1 MVNDSRRSFIK
12 KSAVVGAGA
21 AAISTTPNVFASIEK
36 ALSIPA
42 NRKHGS
48 IKDVEHVVILM
59 QENRSFD
66 HYFGTMPGVRGFA
79 DRFPLRQ
86 PNGDFVWNQ
95 HNPNPDEVSTF
106 KKTLLPWYF
115 NTSKN
120 IGYEFFAGTPHF
132 FNNAQYANAHGKMD
146 QWLPNKTDRT
156 MGYFTEKEVPFQF
169 ALANAFTL
177 CDAYYCSTQTGTNPN
192 RVVHWSGT
200 NDPHAKKNG
209 PVINN
214 NHENFY
220 TPDEIENGYKWTTY
234 PERLQQAGI
243 SWRLVQNIN
252 NNYTDNP
259 LAGFKTFRDAHHN
272 NPSAPFYLNGIGTE
286 IQPSI
291 ETFRELYN
299 SEEGLPKVT
308 WIVTENDLSEHPGCS
323 TPTLGAAYTSEVLD
337 ILTSDPSIWAK
348 TVFIVNFDENDGLFD
363 HMPPPSV
370 PHKTPDNKVYGK
382 TNIST
387 HNEYYYD
394 TDYSKTEENVDD
406 FVNNAS
412 HGLGPRVPCYVIS
425 PWSIGGNINSQ
436 VFDHTSVLRFLEKV
450 TGVEEPNISTWRREI
465 CGDLTSC
472 FDFEKRNDAIDIP
485 HGKSESQ
492 AHQLKAAAEKEHEKH
507 STKPGHEREYGYD
520 ESGKRTKP
528 QMSLVGL
535 PVVTQ
540 NGSRPSCQL
549 PYAPKVDIH
558 FKSDA
563 VMFEFANQGK
573 QGIVYQTY
581 NYLAHNEPQQDK
593 FLAPENSPYDMTMPR
608 QYSVASK
615 GANKLEPTVSD
626 KWTFGDHRDFDLM
639 TFGPNGFI
647 RRVKGLTSEHREMPI
662 VSIVHKES
670 RAGHATP
677 HLSIK
682 IENHSKQTQVITITD
697 NIYGKDPVEFKIKAG
712 KVEHIAYKTCK
723 HCWYDLSITADNCEY
738 FSLQAAGRIE
748 MNHKHNFKAVT
759 DPEMG
764 NFSCDNELNSLIS

>member
-95 HNPNPDEVSTF
+95 HNPNPDELSTF

-214 NHENFY
+214 NHENFDS
-220 TPDEIENGYKWTTY
+220 PDEIENGYKWITY

-286 IQPSI
+286 TQASI

-299 SEEGLPKVT
+299 SDEGLPKVT
-308 WIVTENDLSEHPGCS
+308 WIVTEDDFSEHPGCS

-337 ILTSDPSIWAK
+337 ILTSDPIIWSK

-370 PHKTPDNKVYGK
+370 PHKTPDNKV
-382 TNIST
+382 
-387 HNEYYYD
+387 
-394 TDYSKTEENVDD
+394 
-406 FVNNAS
+406 
-412 HGLGPRVPCYVIS
+412 
-425 PWSIGGNINSQ
+425 
-436 VFDHTSVLRFLEKV
+436 
-450 TGVEEPNISTWRREI
+450 
-465 CGDLTSC
+465 
-472 FDFEKRNDAIDIP
+472 
-485 HGKSESQ
+485 
-492 AHQLKAAAEKEHEKH
+492 
-507 STKPGHEREYGYD
+507 
-520 ESGKRTKP
+520 
-528 QMSLVGL
+528 
-535 PVVTQ
+535 
-540 NGSRPSCQL
+540 
-549 PYAPKVDIH
+549 
-558 FKSDA
+558 
-563 VMFEFANQGK
+563 
-573 QGIVYQTY
+573 
-581 NYLAHNEPQQDK
+581 
-593 FLAPENSPYDMTMPR
+593 
-608 QYSVASK
+608 
-615 GANKLEPTVSD
+615 
-626 KWTFGDHRDFDLM
+626 
-639 TFGPNGFI
+639 
-647 RRVKGLTSEHREMPI
+647 
-662 VSIVHKES
+662 
-670 RAGHATP
+670 
-677 HLSIK
+677 
-682 IENHSKQTQVITITD
+682 
-697 NIYGKDPVEFKIKAG
+697 
-712 KVEHIAYKTCK
+712 
-723 HCWYDLSITADNCEY
+723 
-738 FSLQAAGRIE
+738 
-748 MNHKHNFKAVT
+748 
-759 DPEMG
+759 
-764 NFSCDNELNSLIS
+764 